1 MAAVGSS
8 TWPVILE
15 LADVPVRLSSAGV
28 SASFFDT
35 LGVAPTLGRSLT
47 PEDDRANAD
56 PVVVLSHGAWVRLFG
71 GDASVIGRTI
81 QLNGSFT
88 VVGVM
93 PRDFDYP
100 RGTDVWL
107 PVSPILAGASR
118 QDVDAFRDVGVLFVV
133 GRLRDGVTAGMAAT
147 ELNEL
152 STELRREGATRFGT
166 SVVVKPLIEHLLGPV
181 RQALWALFAA
191 VGILQ
196 LIGCAN
202 VSGLMLTRLSLRH
215 QEHAVRLALG
225 ATGSRL
231 GRLWLLEAGILAL
244 AGGGLGFVA
253 SGWLAQAIVVLGPGD
268 VPRLETVAMNI
279 PVAAF
284 TFLVVAMSAL
294 LCAAE
299 PFRQART
306 LTLLEP
312 LRGAGL
318 FTTGPRP
325 RRARSILTTIQI
337 GLAVVLLVSAGL
349 VLRSFLNLRQLDLGF
364 EPTNVLTLNVAPR
377 GATDPNAWMAELLNR
392 LHTTPGVEAAG
403 AVLLRPL
410 ALGPIGSDTL
420 VVLEGQ
426 PQLPGTTTRNPPVNY
441 QVATPGY
448 FPAMRIRLKEGRLFD
463 ARDTA
468 RSPRVILVSER
479 AARTLWPGER
489 PIGKRLLLPSQLSDG
504 PEVWRTV
511 VGVVSDVRYRGL
523 DDIRLDVYDAASQ
536 SGTVAAQV
544 VLRAARDPLTLASLV
559 QSEAR
564 RLNPRAVVD
573 GVTTMDAIVA
583 RGVAP
588 WRFSLWMFALF
599 ALLAFV
605 LATLGLFSL
614 VSLDIAHRRQEFA
627 LRVALGARSED
638 VVRTVMRAAVRQV
651 LAGLGV
657 GVVLA
662 ALGTR
667 LVQGLLF
674 DVGRFDLLTYA
685 TVIALVLAVVVTA
698 SYLPARRAGGANPL
712 ALLRRE

>member
-1 MAAVGSS
+1 LIVGATSAIFSAVHAVLLNPLPIRQPDRVVVSWEADSARNLPLVELSYQNFQDWATHSRSFEQMAAVGSS

-231 GRLWLLEAGILAL
+231 GRLWLLEAGILGL

-377 GATDPNAWMAELLNR
+377 GATDPNALDGGAAESPSHHAWR
-392 LHTTPGVEAAG
+392 RGSGCCASAA
-403 AVLLRPL
+403 
-410 ALGPIGSDTL
+410 
-420 VVLEGQ
+420 
-426 PQLPGTTTRNPPVNY
+426 
-441 QVATPGY
+441 
-448 FPAMRIRLKEGRLFD
+448 
-463 ARDTA
+463 ARA
-468 RSPRVILVSER
+468 RSDWI
-479 AARTLWPGER
+479 
-489 PIGKRLLLPSQLSDG
+489 
-504 PEVWRTV
+504 
-511 VGVVSDVRYRGL
+511 
-523 DDIRLDVYDAASQ
+523 
-536 SGTVAAQV
+536 
-544 VLRAARDPLTLASLV
+544 
-559 QSEAR
+559 
-564 RLNPRAVVD
+564 
-573 GVTTMDAIVA
+573 
-583 RGVAP
+583 
-588 WRFSLWMFALF
+588 
-599 ALLAFV
+599 
-605 LATLGLFSL
+605 
-614 VSLDIAHRRQEFA
+614 
-627 LRVALGARSED
+627 
-638 VVRTVMRAAVRQV
+638 
-651 LAGLGV
+651 
-657 GVVLA
+657 
-662 ALGTR
+662 
-667 LVQGLLF
+667 
-674 DVGRFDLLTYA
+674 
-685 TVIALVLAVVVTA
+685 
-698 SYLPARRAGGANPL
+698 
-712 ALLRRE
+712 